1 MTRSWIFGTLAVV
14 VLSSILFAFAGND
27 KPLKAAER
35 PVENDSS
42 STVSQG
48 EMSYDNNV
56 TFDENND
63 FACTLFRTIYRQQKG
78 KRSIIVS
85 PISVCYM
92 LGMLHEGAGGETRR
106 QINDVLGLGGSVEEI
121 NMYFKKKMEEAA
133 HIDSTVTLKTANCI
147 FFKSGSRIIPQYRA
161 DMQEYYN
168 AWIEAIDLGEASVLN
183 KINNWC
189 KTHTGGMI
197 PEILRKEELYPNRMM
212 YLLDA
217 VYFKAP
223 WARKFNPNETGD
235 KYFTKRDGTSVKHK
249 MMHLQ
254 TKAAYG
260 ENDLYKMLC
269 LPYGNKNYR
278 MYVLLPHK
286 GKTIDDIIRSLT
298 AKRLEQQRKRE
309 MSTRLVDIL
318 LPRFSTDGQNELK
331 DVLSAMGMP
340 RAFGMSAEFPNM
352 LQGHKDDLFVSM
364 MKQKAKIE
372 VSEEGTE
379 ASAVTIVEMAL
390 KDEVVVESEQVY
402 TFHAT
407 RPFVYYIVENS
418 TGTIYFMGTY
428 CGEEGGKKVNIH
440 DIDNEVIILP
450 HTIKEEIKIDDQ
462 DKIYRSA
469 EQMPQFPGGEA
480 GLMKYIESHINY
492 PPIAAKNH
500 IQGRVVVQFVVEKN
514 GSIGEVK
521 VVRKVDK
528 DLDKE
533 AIRICK
539 SLPKFT
545 PGRQNGQTVAVW
557 FTMPITFKL
566 P

>member
-1 MTRSWIFGTLAVV
+1 
-14 VLSSILFAFAGND
+14 
-27 KPLKAAER
+27 
-35 PVENDSS
+35 
-42 STVSQG
+42 
-48 EMSYDNNV
+48 
-56 TFDENND
+56 
-63 FACTLFRTIYRQQKG
+63 
-78 KRSIIVS
+78 
-85 PISVCYM
+85 
-92 LGMLHEGAGGETRR
+92 
-106 QINDVLGLGGSVEEI
+106 
-121 NMYFKKKMEEAA
+121 
-133 HIDSTVTLKTANCI
+133 
-147 FFKSGSRIIPQYRA
+147 
-161 DMQEYYN
+161 
-168 AWIEAIDLGEASVLN
+168 
-183 KINNWC
+183 
-189 KTHTGGMI
+189 
-197 PEILRKEELYPNRMM
+197 
-212 YLLDA
+212 
-217 VYFKAP
+217 
-223 WARKFNPNETGD
+223 
-235 KYFTKRDGTSVKHK
+235 
-249 MMHLQ
+249 
-254 TKAAYG
+254 
-260 ENDLYKMLC
+260 
-269 LPYGNKNYR
+269 
-278 MYVLLPHK
+278 
-286 GKTIDDIIRSLT
+286 
-298 AKRLEQQRKRE
+298 
-309 MSTRLVDIL
+309 
-318 LPRFSTDGQNELK
+318 
-331 DVLSAMGMP
+331 MP